1 MTNCNELSLLRKTL
15 DDLFADILAGKL
27 RLPEV
32 KQRLE
37 EIEREAAPLEWEWDS
52 DHVKHVCE
60 AELDEQFE
68 GFDATTRSER
78 VALAKLKAA
87 SRSCTEAED
96 VLRMVLSLRVDGSES
111 GWRAVLA
118 DWADCSSIVRLY
130 WQRRSASVGRRVVL
144 NDSAGAVLSRG
155 PCRVQH
161 CDRCNTV
168 SVAVLH
174 PKCLVLG

>member
-1 MTNCNELSLLRKTL
+1 MTNCNELGLLRKTL

-32 KQRLE
+32 KRRLE

-60 AELDEQFE
+60 
-68 GFDATTRSER
+68 ER
-78 VALAKLKAA
+78 
-87 SRSCTEAED
+87 D
-96 VLRMVLSLRVDGSES
+96 DGVLTIDP
-111 GWRAVLA
+111 
-118 DWADCSSIVRLY
+118 
-130 WQRRSASVGRRVVL
+130 
-144 NDSAGAVLSRG
+144 AGVVLSRG